1 MKWIDCPTHRP
12 GGIRR
17 HLVRLVLG
25 LMLGP
30 GAVAAAE
37 ETTIALPPFLV
48 EEAAQPLP
56 WRYAEVGG
64 CEVLSTC
71 PDRLTRELVAN
82 HLRLHALLGELVPPA
97 LQWRTSERPLLIFV
111 DSAHQPPTSPEV
123 VAQLVLSAVEPPV
136 ADDAPAADDGRLRRR
151 PKPPRYTFLPN
162 LRLWDRDGQ
171 ALFAIVREREFD
183 PGRVALSP
191 EYVTYVLR
199 HRIPALPPWFV
210 SGVLTLFSTARFGD
224 DALTL
229 ERLDWPA
236 ESGVALL
243 RGGAG
248 ANRAPLPLAQFFA
261 GDLPAGDPAGEE
273 RLALWQ
279 AQAALFVR
287 WGVGGRGAPR
297 REAWEKFVARAAV
310 EPVTEALVRECFG
323 LDFAA
328 VEKALAACLPAAMN
342 DPLELRPARRRPPEF
357 SLRPAGEAEI
367 ARLKGDWERLEIGYV
382 KARFPALAPKYVEQA
397 RRTLRR
403 AYDRGSR
410 DPRLLAVMGLCEVD
424 AGSDGTA
431 RVWLEAA
438 AGAPA
443 LRPRAAYELARLRF
457 AAARAPGDGA
467 PPVLAPEQ
475 VAAVLAPLAVARA
488 GLPPLPEVFEL
499 LAAVRAAAAAAPT
512 REQLAELEAGVRLFP
527 RRPGLAAGTAE
538 LALRHGFVDT
548 ARWVIALGLT
558 LAPDPATRARFEAL
572 QARLGAER

>member
-17 HLVRLVLG
+17 RLVRLVLG

-248 ANRAPLPLAQFFA
+248 ANRGPPCRWRSFS
-261 GDLPAGDPAGEE
+261 PATCRPGDPAGGGTAGA
-273 RLALWQ
+273 LAGPGG
-279 AQAALFVR
+279 AVR
-287 WGVGGRGAPR
+287 AVGRRRPRCAPPGGVGEVRRAGGGRARHRGAGARVSGAGFRGRRKGPR
-297 REAWEKFVARAAV
+297 RLPAGGHERSPGAAAGAAAAPRV
-310 EPVTEALVRECFG
+310 
-323 LDFAA
+323 FAA
-328 VEKALAACLPAAMN
+328 P
-342 DPLELRPARRRPPEF
+342 PPARRR
-357 SLRPAGEAEI
+357 S
-367 ARLKGDWERLEIGYV
+367 
-382 KARFPALAPKYVEQA
+382 
-397 RRTLRR
+397 
-403 AYDRGSR
+403 RGSR
-410 DPRLLAVMGLCEVD
+410 AT
-424 AGSDGTA
+424 GSGS
-431 RVWLEAA
+431 RS
-438 AGAPA
+438 
-443 LRPRAAYELARLRF
+443 
-457 AAARAPGDGA
+457 
-467 PPVLAPEQ
+467 
-475 VAAVLAPLAVARA
+475 
-488 GLPPLPEVFEL
+488 
-499 LAAVRAAAAAAPT
+499 
-512 REQLAELEAGVRLFP
+512 
-527 RRPGLAAGTAE
+527 
-538 LALRHGFVDT
+538 
-548 ARWVIALGLT
+548 
-558 LAPDPATRARFEAL
+558 AT
-572 QARLGAER
+572 